1 MDCPSVKRSSS
12 YTQVS
17 DHRSYNV
24 QPKFVQ
30 RRHSLTS
37 INGKGSPIE
46 VCKPLDIL
54 HQNLYSK
61 IAQSRCHLLVEKRV
75 ILAIWLSSC
84 FFLEKNFYVCQHRQL
99 NFDLGFHETFQLI
112 QITFV
117 FSFSMGCLNELKAD
131 TKKFSCLSLQ
141 TNQFYS

>member
-1 MDCPSVKRSSS
+1 MSQADWAPDFQTLRYPWMLFMDGLSVKRSSS

-61 IAQSRCHLLVEKRV
+61 IAQSRCHLFVEKRV

-99 NFDLGFHETFQLI
+99 NFDLGFHETLLN
-112 QITFV
+112 
-117 FSFSMGCLNELKAD
+117 FSSFR
-131 TKKFSCLSLQ
+131 
-141 TNQFYS
+141 